1 MTRTLTARGA
11 AVAIAVAAALGV
23 GLSACGGGGEAGS
36 SATTT
41 ASQDFNGDDVM
52 FAQMMIPHHEQAIEM
67 SDIALD
73 PAVGAG
79 DDVRRLAT
87 AIKAA
92 QDPEIAQM
100 MALLES
106 WDRPVVPDDGTDHSS
121 MMMGMLSVE
130 DLEALG
136 ALTGAE
142 FDRAWLE
149 AMIAHH
155 EGAIEMAEDAAER
168 GANAEVR
175 ALAAVI
181 IAAQQ
186 AEIAEMRALLG

>member
-1 MTRTLTARGA
+1 MTRTLAALTAA
-11 AVAIAVAAALGV
+11 AVLGLGV
-23 GLSACGGGGEAGS
+23 AACGGSGEAEP

-41 ASQDFNGDDVM
+41 AMQDFNGDDVM

-73 PAVGAG
+73 PTVGAG
-79 DDVRRLAT
+79 DEVRRLAT

-100 MALLES
+100 MALLEA
-106 WDRPVVPDDGTDHSS
+106 WGRPVVPDDGTDHSS
-121 MMMGMLSVE
+121 MMMGMLSIE

-142 FDRAWLE
+142 FDQAWLE

-186 AEIAEMRALLG
+186 AEIAEMRELLG